1 VHVFFLRQDCRYN
14 ECMTT
19 DASAKTKYTVWGN
32 LHYVFN
38 DVQSWEPKQFLFS
51 GLQILG
57 SAFVPYAEAL
67 IPSLVI
73 GWIAGETDLGSFIR
87 RIIWI
92 FAGLALLRALNAYLS
107 ERNRSKA
114 IDVRL
119 RRPWAKLVHQQLTMD
134 YEKIETAAMR
144 EKMESA
150 SHALGNNTLGYEGFL
165 HHSVEFFSNVI
176 LLVLVSTI
184 IGRISVWII
193 LLLAGLSLIN
203 SLLYRRAYQFE
214 TAQFDEKGRIYSRQD
229 YFSSQATQ
237 PAVGKDVRLYQL
249 QDWLIGRYR
258 ALCAQLHRLNRQDIR
273 NFEIADVIR
282 ILLEG
287 GKDLIIYGYL
297 IRLASAGMSVSRFVL
312 YLSMVST
319 FAVYFAKAV
328 DSWND
333 VLRDSGLIGVFRSY
347 NEMPMQKRAY
357 QPLTPADFEHV
368 EIIADHVCFTYPG
381 ADRPVLQDLSFTLH
395 AGEKLALVGVNG
407 AGKTTIVKLLCG
419 LYLPSSGTITYNGIP
434 TGSID
439 PDLLSRIIAAVFQD
453 SFVLSY
459 EIWRNVTVQD
469 KADSDLPKAR
479 QCLDMAGLK
488 DKINALPEGMDT
500 YLGKDISA
508 GGIQLSGGERQ
519 KLLMARALYKGGS
532 LMILDEPTA
541 QLDAIA
547 ESQMY
552 EHFQAVT
559 AGKSAIYISH
569 RLASTRFCDRI
580 LFLADGCIREQG
592 SHEELMKQNGAYTH
606 MFDVQS
612 HYYNEE
618 GDPACEAE

>member
-1 VHVFFLRQDCRYN
+1 
-14 ECMTT
+14 
-19 DASAKTKYTVWGN
+19 
-32 LHYVFN
+32 
-38 DVQSWEPKQFLFS
+38 
-51 GLQILG
+51 
-57 SAFVPYAEAL
+57 
-67 IPSLVI
+67 
-73 GWIAGETDLGSFIR
+73 
-87 RIIWI
+87 
-92 FAGLALLRALNAYLS
+92 
-107 ERNRSKA
+107 
-114 IDVRL
+114 
-119 RRPWAKLVHQQLTMD
+119 
-134 YEKIETAAMR
+134 
-144 EKMESA
+144 
-150 SHALGNNTLGYEGFL
+150 
-165 HHSVEFFSNVI
+165 
-176 LLVLVSTI
+176 
-184 IGRISVWII
+184 
-193 LLLAGLSLIN
+193 
-203 SLLYRRAYQFE
+203 
-214 TAQFDEKGRIYSRQD
+214 
-229 YFSSQATQ
+229 
-237 PAVGKDVRLYQL
+237 
-249 QDWLIGRYR
+249 
-258 ALCAQLHRLNRQDIR
+258 
-273 NFEIADVIR
+273 
-282 ILLEG
+282 
-287 GKDLIIYGYL
+287 
-297 IRLASAGMSVSRFVL
+297 
-312 YLSMVST
+312 
-319 FAVYFAKAV
+319 
-328 DSWND
+328 
-333 VLRDSGLIGVFRSY
+333 
-347 NEMPMQKRAY
+347 MQKRPY

-368 EIIADHVCFTYPG
+368 EITADHVCFTYPG

-434 TGSID
+434 TSSID

-469 KADSDLPKAR
+469 KADSDLSKAR

-488 DKINALPEGMDT
+488 DKIDALPEGMDT

-580 LFLADGCIREQG
+580 LFLADGRIQEQG

-618 GDPACEAE
+618 GEPACAAE

>member
-1 VHVFFLRQDCRYN
+1 MFSMMFRAGSRSSFCSPACRS
-14 ECMTT
+14 
-19 DASAKTKYTVWGN
+19 SAA
-32 LHYVFN
+32 
-38 DVQSWEPKQFLFS
+38 P
-51 GLQILG
+51 
-57 SAFVPYAEAL
+57 FVPYAEAL

-107 ERNRSKA
+107 ERNRGKA

-203 SLLYRRAYQFE
+203 SLLYRRAYRFE
-214 TAQFDEKGRIYSRQD
+214 TAQFDEKGKIYARQD

-258 ALCAQLHRLNRQDIR
+258 TLCVQLHRLNRQDIR
-273 NFEIADVIR
+273 NFETADVIR

-297 IRLASAGMSVSRFVL
+297 IRLASGGMSVSRFVL

-319 FAVYFAKAV
+319 FAVYFAKVV

-347 NEMPMQKRAY
+347 NEMPMPEHAY

-368 EIIADHVCFTYPG
+368 EITADHVCFTYPG

-434 TGSID
+434 TSSID

-469 KADSDLPKAR
+469 KADSDLSKAR

-488 DKINALPEGMDT
+488 DKIDALPEGMDT

-552 EHFQAVT
+552 EHFQAMT

-580 LFLADGCIREQG
+580 LFLADGRIQEQG
-592 SHEELMKQNGAYTH
+592 SHEELMKQNGAYAH

-618 GDPACEAE
+618 GEPACAAE